1 MYMTRSKQ
9 TGGVT
14 IMMALSIGLLVA
26 AAGLV
31 VDTGVTYMVRDK
43 LNAATDAASLAAAR
57 AVSQGKNETEQR
69 ANAQAA
75 AIRFFNA
82 NYPTNYMGSNV
93 TLDTPSV
100 VFNNGMVTIT
110 IGAKGTMPYSFL
122 GVIGASPLTPAVAS
136 QAVRKDL
143 DMAVVLD
150 TSGSLYY
157 QGNNVIA
164 SAKTFLNQFNTD
176 QDRVGLIHFS
186 YGAIVDDPIRPVA
199 RGFDRTSMTKHIN
212 DFSFSGSTASPEGM
226 YWARQQLNSVPTTN
240 NNRSNLRVI
249 VFFSDGAPNS
259 FASYLTWKTPSD
271 CTKAGVITTDDD
283 SSGTPGGLYRTDTQA
298 SVLTDQK
305 CNPNYAYG
313 YDRYGRY
320 YYDIDDKASALPDWY
335 NGHNLESKPNDPALR
350 EFAVVTDTPRKVT
363 NAVTFVNVNRA
374 ARNLVEAMARKSQDE
389 GIYVFTLGLGS
400 ALKSGTGVDNE
411 KGEDTLKCMANSTDA
426 PSRCFNAAKP
436 IGLYCYAATTSDLTP
451 CFSKLASAIMR
462 ISK

>member
-1 MYMTRSKQ
+1 M
-9 TGGVT
+9 VV
-14 IMMALSIGLLVA
+14 MMALSMAVLVA
-26 AAGLV
+26 AVGLV

-57 AVSQGKNETEQR
+57 AVSQGKDEATQR

-82 NYPTNYMGSNV
+82 NYPTNYMGSTAKLNA
-93 TLDTPSV
+93 PSV
-100 VFNNGMVTIT
+100 VFNNGMVTVSVSASAT
-110 IGAKGTMPYSFL
+110 LPVSFL
-122 GVIGASPLTPAVAS
+122 GLLGVSPLTPAVAS

-150 TSGSLYY
+150 TSGSLYN

-164 SAKTFLNQFNTD
+164 SAKTFLNQFNAD

-186 YGAIVDDPIRPVA
+186 YGAVIDDPIRPVA
-199 RGFDRTSMTKHIN
+199 RGFDRASMVRHIN
-212 DFSFSGSTASPEGM
+212 DFDFSGSTASPEGM
-226 YWARQQLNSVPTTN
+226 FWARQQLNSVPTSN

-259 FASYLTWKTPSD
+259 FASYLTWKTPTD

-283 SSGTPGGLYRTDTQA
+283 SSGTPGGMYRTDVQSA
-298 SVLTDQK
+298 VLTEQR

-320 YYDIDDKASALPDWY
+320 YYDLDDKASTLPDWY
-335 NGHNLESKPNDPALR
+335 NGHNLESKPNDINAR

-363 NAVTFVNVNRA
+363 NAVTFTNINRA
-374 ARNLVEAMARKSQDE
+374 ARNIVEAMARKSQDE
-389 GIYVFTLGLGS
+389 GIYVFTLGLGA
-400 ALKSGTGVDNE
+400 ALKSGTGVDGE

-426 PSRCFNAAKP
+426 PARCFNAAKP
-436 IGLYCYAATTSDLTP
+436 VGLYCYAATTSDLTP

-462 ISK
+462 ISR